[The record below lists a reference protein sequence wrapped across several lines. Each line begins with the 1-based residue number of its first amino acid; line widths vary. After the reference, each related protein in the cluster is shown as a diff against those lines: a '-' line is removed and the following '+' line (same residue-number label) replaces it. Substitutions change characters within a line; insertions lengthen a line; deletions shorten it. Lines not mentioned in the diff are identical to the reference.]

1 MAEPDYRE
9 RLETAFGR
17 PSNAAWGS
25 AVFFETD
32 IEDGELSSRAIQ
44 YYRNFV
50 GDLWQ
55 RFGEA
60 AWMSGWA
67 LVLARRGSGDIVKEL
82 EQSATGRCGPMRRC
96 CCASLTPRPTGSP
109 RYEQRSMILLLRWSR
124 STQQAMVEPTLVSW
138 SLGGGPTG
146 RRRFLCFSWTSIR
159 CVALSYPR
167 KTVPSVVVDKRSARR
182 SDSGILT

>member
-82 EQSATGRCGPMRRC
+82 EQSDNRAVRTGAEM
-96 CCASLTPRPTGSP
+96 
-109 RYEQRSMILLLRWSR
+109 LLRVPDTEADR
-124 STQQAMVEPTLVSW
+124 IAALRATFDDPAVTLVEVYAAGD
-138 SLGGGPTG
+138 GGAYSGLMVAG
-146 RRRFLCFSWTSIR
+146 RRTNGEATLLVFLM
-159 CVALSYPR
+159 
-167 KTVPSVVVDKRSARR
+167 D
-182 SDSGILT
+182 